1 MVSSPWVDGASAT
14 AQTMEWLATL
24 GMHRTV
30 VVRSTTDGHADKRTR
45 TILAQQFAN
54 QGQVVIEVP
63 LDLHLRPGGVIDVS
77 HEMSCDLVLSASAS
91 VILAPGVVR
100 PRIDTKSSLC
110 LCHSAPW
117 PTKWGTSQLACPPT
131 TSLGYREQIAE
142 GKARQEAG
150 KRYGW

>member
-30 VVRSTTDGHADKRTR
+30 VVLNDRRARRQTDPHHFGAAIR
-45 TILAQQFAN
+45 Q
-54 QGQVVIEVP
+54 P
-63 LDLHLRPGGVIDVS
+63 RPGRHRGVLGSTPASGRVIDVS

-91 VILAPGVVR
+91 VILAPGFVR

>member
-1 MVSSPWVDGASAT
+1 M
-14 AQTMEWLATL
+14 
-24 GMHRTV
+24 
-30 VVRSTTDGHADKRTR
+30 
-45 TILAQQFAN
+45 AQQFAN

-63 LDLHLRPGGVIDVS
+63 LDLHLGPGGVIDVS

-131 TSLGYREQIAE
+131 TSLGYREQIAD